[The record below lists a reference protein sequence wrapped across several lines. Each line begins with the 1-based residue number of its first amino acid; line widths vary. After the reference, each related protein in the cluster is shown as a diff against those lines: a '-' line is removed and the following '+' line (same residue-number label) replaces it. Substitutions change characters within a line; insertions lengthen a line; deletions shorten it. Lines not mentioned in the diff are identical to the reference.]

1 MQRSAVSGKLPVNFL
16 STTYP
21 DDLNDQRRFVQTIHD
36 AIFTDANAVGILST
50 HKLSATPRM
59 RVLRGRTVVVL
70 DGGDIAGKVCHTS
83 HQACVVRSS

>member
-21 DDLNDQRRFVQTIHD
+21 DDLNDQRRFVQTVHD

-59 RVLRGRTVVVL
+59 RVLSQIL
-70 DGGDIAGKVCHTS
+70 NCFHNSPNNSLSKLC
-83 HQACVVRSS
+83 